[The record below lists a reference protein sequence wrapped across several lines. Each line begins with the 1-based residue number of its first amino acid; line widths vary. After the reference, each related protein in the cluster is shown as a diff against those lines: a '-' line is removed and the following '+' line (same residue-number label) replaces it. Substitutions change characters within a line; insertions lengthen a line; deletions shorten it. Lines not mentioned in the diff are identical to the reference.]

1 MNKGQIYFFI
11 ILIFTFPFVTLL
23 SQTITK
29 GNIENAEKIIGIE
42 FADAER
48 DSMQTVLDEQLVNYQ
63 NIRQIEL
70 ANSAPPAILFNPIP
84 VGFEFPKEQNPVIFS
99 DYAYTK
105 FPEDINDLAF
115 YSIGELAELIKT
127 KQITSTELTKFFLE
141 RLKRYDPALHCVIT
155 FTDERAMNQ
164 AKLMDEEIAEGKYRG
179 LLHGIPFGVKDLLAT
194 KDYKTTWGSVPFKDQ
209 MINEDATVIKKLEAA
224 GAVLCA
230 KLTMGELA
238 WGDVWFGGKTR
249 NPWDT
254 TKGSSGSSAGSASSV
269 STGLLP
275 FAIGTETWGSIVSP
289 STVCGTTGLRP
300 TYGRVSRTG
309 AMALSWSMDKIGTIC
324 RSTEDLAIVFNII
337 NGQDG
342 LDQTLFDVPFNY
354 QPEIDFTKLKIGYLK
369 SDFDKQYD
377 FHSQDS
383 VTLAKLKELGAELIP
398 IELPSL
404 PVNDLAI
411 ILSAEAGAAFD
422 ELTRSNRDTLL
433 VRQIKDAW
441 PNVVRASRF
450 IPAVEYINASRIRYL
465 IIQQMEKLLSTVDLY
480 VAPSWEGDNLLLTN
494 LTGHPCVVLPNGFSD
509 DGTPTSISFIGRLF
523 DEGRLIA
530 FAKRYQDVT
539 DFHKR
544 HPEGFNLRKKRVV
557 KNFLKR
563 LGLIF

>member
-1 MNKGQIYFFI
+1 MNKGQKYFFI
-11 ILIFTFPFVTLL
+11 TLIFTFPFITLL

-29 GNIENAEKIIGIE
+29 ENIENAEKIIGIE
-42 FADAER
+42 FTDAER
-48 DSMQTVLDEQLVNYQ
+48 DSMQTSLDEQLTNYK
-63 NIRQIEL
+63 NRRKVEL
-70 ANSAPPAILFNPIP
+70 ANSVPPAILFNPIP
-84 VGFEFPKEQNPVIFS
+84 VSFEFPKEQNPVTFS
-99 DYAYTK
+99 DYSYTK
-105 FPEDINDLAF
+105 LPEDINDLAF

-141 RLKRYDPALHCVIT
+141 RLKKYDPALHCVIT
-155 FTDERAMNQ
+155 LTEERALRQ
-164 AKLMDEEIAEGKYRG
+164 AMLMDVEIAEGKYRG

-209 MINEDATVIKKLEAA
+209 MINEEATVIIKLEAA

-238 WGDVWFGGKTR
+238 WGDVWFGGMTR
-249 NPWDT
+249 SPWDT

-269 STGLLP
+269 SAGLLP

-309 AMALSWSMDKIGTIC
+309 AMALSWSMDKIGAIC
-324 RSTEDLAIVFNII
+324 RSAEDLAIVFNII

-354 QPEIDFTKLKIGYLK
+354 QPEIDFSKLKIGYLK
-369 SDFDKQYD
+369 SDFDKSYD

-383 VTLAKLKELGAELIP
+383 VTLTKLKELGAELIP

-404 PVNDLAI
+404 PVNDLVI

-450 IPAVEYINASRIRYL
+450 IPAVEYINANRIRYL
-465 IIQQMEKLLSTVDLY
+465 LIQQMQDIMDNIDFY
-480 VAPSWEGDNLLLTN
+480 IAPSWEGDNLLLTN
-494 LTGHPCVVLPNGFSD
+494 LTGHPCVVLPNGFSE
-509 DGTPTSISFIGRLF
+509 DGTPTSINFIGRLF

-530 FAKRYQDVT
+530 FAKKYQDST
-539 DFHKR
+539 DFHKK
-544 HPEGFNLRKKRVV
+544 HPPIFNK
-557 KNFLKR
+557 
-563 LGLIF
+563 